1 MAEVRFVPRS
11 QWDTLP
17 VQPPAGMWLIRAVP
31 FIKGI
36 LAALGV
42 GAPLA
47 LVDAATHYAFPTWI
61 PLVPLWLAIAL
72 CAGAMVTAVLAIRP
86 YYAERKLGYTTW
98 PEKDPAPG
106 PDGR

>member
-11 QWDTLP
+11 EWDTLP
-17 VQPPAGMWLIRAVP
+17 VQPPAGKWLIRAVP

-47 LVDAATHYAFPTWI
+47 LIDAATGYAFPVWI
-61 PLVPLWLAIAL
+61 PLVPIWLAVVL
-72 CAGAMVTAVLAIRP
+72 CAVAMGFAGLALGP
-86 YYAERKLGYTTW
+86 YYAERKRGYTIW
-98 PEKDPAPG
+98 PERNPAPG
-106 PDGR
+106 PGSR